1 MSDITKRRKSQKTKN
16 QITLTIIRQNIDKII
31 EEYKN
36 KKDDKINISFPKVNK
51 KMESLYEKM
60 KIIKHFKIKFMK
72 IIKLSRIKEI
82 KFKKINNNELIK
94 TIEESIKQFSIYM
107 LNDYINNYKHKYI
120 EEYIKM
126 LLSFISSEILKIENF
141 ILILDIFLKSILD
154 ILYNINVNSG
164 LKIYQY
170 KDEYLLTFINDII
183 LAIINYPIDLTS
195 NPKIYNELI
204 KLFNNFFELA
214 KQQNIFIE
222 KDSLWLQLFQN
233 KRINQNIQISNDET
247 ENGTLDRLINFLV
260 NMYKNH
266 IPQFFYNEIF
276 KNSTIDFPYYL
287 ISMKFL
293 KKLFSSENALK
304 VDREFKIKN
313 GLYFFG
319 NSLIKENINF
329 VYKPN
334 ELSLVISFKINKII
348 NDEEINIF
356 NLLEK
361 DAKTNIIS
369 VLINKEKNLVIKTI
383 KKDWNTKIIIYK
395 EKFYLL
401 CVTFQKDSKSNPIIY
416 INKGESSDKKTQDQK
431 YHSSDCYYKF
441 MIKKNN
447 YPKFTSNM
455 KIQLGSSNFFG
466 VLGETLL
473 INKEINEKSIEHL
486 YKSSEYYGDLIF
498 GNKVNFDLIER
509 KILFSKNC
517 KNSIDHF
524 SKLDYSIIFSME
536 NSFLKVGRYNIT
548 NNIFRYK
555 ITRSIVQFLNEKGLE
570 FLIFMLHNIN
580 SQPLDDQTFNLYISK
595 TIDFFNYSIS
605 KLKEINNII
614 SGSEYNFYESYIELN
629 EESLFKLKDQ
639 FLLTLFVI
647 LKNPVK
653 VKKRILFDNL
663 RNSLLKCLESKI
675 INSYLHSNILISLIF
690 DNDLFDQKKYI
701 SELNG
706 LLSDKLVFQ
715 IINKDIIYEIL
726 LLDFIFE
733 SSIKHKTY
741 FNVLTGLIFFEG
753 GKKVIISIL
762 KYITKLDNEKK
773 IYHYL
778 KIIYNNIA
786 YLKNILKQERQIEF
800 LQLIQI
806 KLDSIKYEHCK
817 YCSYNLILLFLLKEE
832 IYSQF
837 HSIYI
842 FSYTPFGF
850 MLSPPF
856 LFIRAIFIRSFNILN
871 NEQKLKFI
879 TTKGKNEYNF
889 DFFILLKRNPSIFI
903 EKSKYFLTRFND
915 IIKYFN
921 FLYDLKDRN
930 NNLNN
935 LFQNFF
941 SFVVEFIEQVKSD
954 QFINEESKKQKEK
967 FFKDL
972 MSSEEMSEFFI
983 LYLRFDK
990 NKAIKV
996 MCNYIL
1002 LTFIKSSF
1010 PFYFYL
1016 LSEKANFEKDI
1027 NSKKIKTELIINIIL
1042 EINKN
1047 SEIKNNNNN
1056 IYFLSFIYKNIIEQK
1071 IEIANN
1077 LQKLVLTYCCFIT
1090 ENPIF
1095 LDKHPLDLD
1104 NLTNEELKKI
1114 ENINRKNNIKFFPE
1128 IIIDIF
1134 FYFYLNGDI
1143 NNLLLLQNII
1153 CKKDSS
1159 VFYQKDSIDLES
1171 QKKKLNEKEKLP
1183 IFKRNNNNFLFC
1195 LYFLIFFF
1203 EKKDILKISG
1213 NKENVDNILNSLFAD
1228 LNKFYKNTPKIS
1240 HKLEKIWN
1248 CGKYSDIYNKML
1260 DICKKKFKDSK
1271 FSEDYLYEKY
1281 SNIIGKNKNKN
1292 NNILNKDEII
1302 GENIYNIN
1310 NRISY
1315 AKIEKIRAK
1324 SFEKKITNNM
1334 KEKFIENRNYN
1345 MDITNKGKNNLNQS
1359 MIVIS
1364 PKNLKENEYE
1374 STPKQET
1381 NEENDENIDK
1391 KAEEFLKNKISYK
1404 NIIQYYYEKNASTL
1418 SMDNI
1423 KLFFNPKEY
1432 FLWKNFTIDFKEF
1445 IFSNKKFKNI
1455 SKAFDMYTRNIDVVY
1470 ASEKDKQFFLNYPT
1484 KIKNYII
1491 DDYYRPFLKPC
1502 LKFFNSKYIQETHS
1516 YINENSLRNSKY
1528 KEDNFN
1534 LIKFKRIMPK
1544 SSEKDSIECERIQ
1557 NKGNIFGCIIFYKD
1571 YMIFANSP
1579 EKDKRKTDLET
1590 HLKYIYSL
1598 KDEVIIDKNKYT
1610 LIFYEDIKEII
1621 KRRVCLN
1628 YVGYEIFMKDNHSYF
1643 FNFFNKENL
1652 GSFLETLKKYI
1663 SEKNKELKNNNII
1676 EETNKN
1682 FDKNI
1687 RNSIGKN
1694 SINNNNVSIIS
1705 TKENDFK
1712 IKFIEDPISYF
1723 DRMQFKNKYKKG
1735 EISNFKYLLLLNKF
1749 SSRSYNDY
1757 NQYLV
1762 FPLLFLDDQRTIKR
1776 NLSLPLCLN
1785 KDDNNES
1792 KIKAISNRELV
1803 GYHFNQ
1809 HYSTSGYILYYLVRL
1824 IPFTYSQIE
1833 FQSGKFDLPSRLF
1846 SSMKNYVNFL
1856 ALTQDN
1862 RELCAEFFFC
1872 YEFLLNLNHNN
1883 FGKLKLGKE
1892 QYYLNNVDNNK
1903 NETFAQFIIYLRNTL
1918 EELDISGWIDNIFGS
1933 KQFNTSDDQPNIFPL
1948 SSYEEQV
1955 DLDKIKKSSSLSI
1968 KKKIE
1973 EIEDKIDV
1981 LKFGITP
1988 AKICNRSHQSRNINI
2003 EEDEINSSEK
2013 KEKKTIEII
2022 KDYIKNKSTEKF
2034 YFINS
2039 NINNKN
2045 EIVLNLK
2052 FSSRIII
2059 FKHKLGD
2066 NKYNEF
2072 SYDIDEP
2079 IEFEPY
2085 NNLFCEIVSGIIC
2098 IVRNKDSTIQFVT
2111 TNNNKFIYKWTCIVT
2126 AIEPFIAKE
2135 KVEEQNYKKVFIGD
2149 ENGYLNLMKIDY
2161 ESIEKDN
2168 YKINS
2173 VSILKSVKA
2182 HRSLIKGIVHN
2193 ERLNII
2199 ISWSEEGVISI
2210 NNDYSFDF
2218 LNIIDLGNIYDI
2230 KEILISKYDLICV
2243 NCDII
2248 GNYKY
2253 KMFCFTLNGV
2263 QATFCE
2269 DNSDNIYRCFF
2280 EGKLNVVYT
2289 NGIIISYNCYDFQN
2303 PFKNLVPK
2311 YIEVFE
2317 GKRIRINYCNY
2328 YPKIKKYLI
2337 IYSDNN
2343 ISFEKVCKNFI

>member
-1 MSDITKRRKSQKTKN
+1 MSDIIKRKKSQKNQN
-16 QITLTIIRQNIDKII
+16 QITLTIIRQSIDKII

-36 KKDDKINISFPKVNK
+36 EKDGKINNSFPKVNK
-51 KMESLYEKM
+51 KMESLYQKM
-60 KIIKHFKIKFMK
+60 NIKYFKIKFIK

-82 KFKKINNNELIK
+82 KFKKVNNNELIK
-94 TIEESIKQFSIYM
+94 TIEESINHLSIYM
-107 LNDYINNYKHKYI
+107 IKDYINNYKHKYI
-120 EEYIKM
+120 QEYIKM
-126 LLSFISSEILKIENF
+126 LLSFISSELLKIENF

-154 ILYNINVNSG
+154 ILYNINVDSG

-195 NPKIYNELI
+195 NPKFNNELI
-204 KLFNNFFELA
+204 KLFNNFFEQA

-233 KRINQNIQISNDET
+233 KSTQICNDET
-247 ENGTLDRLINFLV
+247 ENGPLNRLINFLIK
-260 NMYKNH
+260 MYKNH

-293 KKLFSSENALK
+293 KKLFISENALK
-304 VDREFKIKN
+304 IDRGFKIKN
-313 GLYFFG
+313 GIYFFG
-319 NSLIKENINF
+319 NILIKENINF
-329 VYKPN
+329 EEKLN
-334 ELSLVISFKINKII
+334 ELSLVLSFKINKII
-348 NDEEINIF
+348 NDEEISIF

-361 DAKTNIIS
+361 DAKTSIIS
-369 VLINKEKNLVIKTI
+369 VLINKEKNLVIKTN
-383 KKDWNTKIIIYK
+383 KNDWNTKIIIYK

-401 CVTFQKDSKSNPIIY
+401 CVKYQKDSKSNPLIY
-416 INKGESSDKKTQDQK
+416 INTDESSDKKTQGLK
-431 YHSSDCYYKF
+431 FLSTDCCYKF
-441 MIKKNN
+441 MTKKNN
-447 YPKFTSNM
+447 YPKFKSNM

-473 INKEINEKSIEHL
+473 INKAFAENSIEHL
-486 YKSSEYYGDLIF
+486 FESNEYYGDLIS
-498 GNKVNFDLIER
+498 GNKVNYDLIEK

-517 KNSIDHF
+517 KNSINHF
-524 SKLDYSIIFSME
+524 NKLNYSIIFSME
-536 NSFLKVGRYNIT
+536 NSFLKVGRYNIA

-555 ITRSIVQFLNEKGLE
+555 VTRSIVQFLNEKGLE

-580 SQPLDDQTFNLYISK
+580 SQPMDDQAFNLYLSK
-595 TIDFFNYSIS
+595 TIEFFNYLIS
-605 KLKEINNII
+605 TLKEINNII
-614 SGSEYNFYESYIELN
+614 SDSEYNLYDSYIEFN
-629 EESLFKLKDQ
+629 EENLVNLKDQ

-653 VKKRILFDNL
+653 DKKRILFDNV
-663 RNSLLKCLESKI
+663 RNSLLKCLESKNT
-675 INSYLHSNILISLIF
+675 NSYFHSNILISLIF

-701 SELNG
+701 SELND

-715 IINKDIIYEIL
+715 IVNKDLIYEIL

-741 FNVLTGLIFFEG
+741 SSVITRLIIYEG
-753 GKKVIISIL
+753 GKNVIL
-762 KYITKLDNEKK
+762 RFLNYITKLDNEKK

-778 KIIYNNIA
+778 KIIYNNIIH
-786 YLKNILKQERQIEF
+786 LKTILKQEKQMEF
-800 LQLIQI
+800 LQLVQI

-817 YCSYNLILLFLLKEE
+817 YCSYNLILLYLLKEE
-832 IYSQF
+832 IFSQF

-842 FSYTPFGF
+842 FSYTPYGF

-889 DFFILLKRNPSIFI
+889 DYFISLKRNPSIFI
-903 EKSKYFLTRFND
+903 EKSKYFLTRFNG

-921 FLYDLKDRN
+921 FLYTLKEN
-930 NNLNN
+930 NNNINN
-935 LFQNFF
+935 LFQSFF

-954 QFINEESKKQKEK
+954 QFINEELKEQKEK
-967 FFKDL
+967 FLKDL
-972 MSSEEMSEFFI
+972 MSSEELSDFFI

-996 MCNYIL
+996 MCNYVL

-1016 LSEKANFEKDI
+1016 LSPKARFGKDI
-1027 NSKKIKTELIINIIL
+1027 NSKKIKTEIIINIIL
-1042 EINKN
+1042 EINKKIL
-1047 SEIKNNNNN
+1047 EIKNNNNN

-1071 IEIANN
+1071 IEITND
-1077 LQKLVLTYCCFIT
+1077 LSKIVLTYCYFIT

-1095 LDKHPLDLD
+1095 LDKHPLDLN

-1114 ENINRKNNIKFFPE
+1114 ENINRKNNIKFFSE

-1134 FYFYLNGDI
+1134 FYFYLNGD
-1143 NNLLLLQNII
+1143 NKNLLIIQNII
-1153 CKKDSS
+1153 CRGNSS
-1159 VFYQKDSIDLES
+1159 VFYQKDCLDLINP
-1171 QKKKLNEKEKLP
+1171 KKEINKEEKLP
-1183 IFKRNNNNFLFC
+1183 IFKKNNNNFLFC

-1203 EKKDILKISG
+1203 EKKDKLKISE
-1213 NKENVDNILNSLFAD
+1213 NKEMIDNILNCLFAD

-1260 DICKKKFKDSK
+1260 DICKKKYKDNQ
-1271 FSEDYLYEKY
+1271 FAENYLYEKY
-1281 SNIIGKNKNKN
+1281 LNIIGKKKNKT

-1310 NRISY
+1310 NRISFSRN
-1315 AKIEKIRAK
+1315 ENIRAK

-1334 KEKFIENRNYN
+1334 KEKFTENRNYN
-1345 MDITNKGKNNLNQS
+1345 MDIFNKEKNNLNQS
-1359 MIVIS
+1359 MILNS
-1364 PKNLKENEYE
+1364 PMNIKDYEYE
-1374 STPKQET
+1374 STPNQTT
-1381 NEENDENIDK
+1381 NEENNENIDK
-1391 KAEEFLKNKISYK
+1391 TAEKFLKKKMSYK
-1404 NIIQYYYEKNASTL
+1404 NIIHYYYEKNDNILTV
-1418 SMDNI
+1418 DNI
-1423 KLFFNPKEY
+1423 KLLINPKEY
-1432 FLWKNFTIDFKEF
+1432 FLWKNFTISFKEF

-1470 ASEKDKQFFLNYPT
+1470 SSKKDKQFFLNYPT

-1502 LKFFNSKYIQETHS
+1502 LKFFSSKYIQETHS
-1516 YINENSLRNSKY
+1516 YINENLLRNSKY

-1544 SSEKDSIECERIQ
+1544 SNEKDSIECERIQ
-1557 NKGNIFGCIIFYKD
+1557 NKGNIFGCIIFFKD

-1590 HLKYIYSL
+1590 HLNYIYSL
-1598 KDEVIIDKNKYT
+1598 KEEIIIDKNKYT
-1610 LIFYEDIKEII
+1610 LIFYKDIKEII

-1628 YVGYEIFMKDNHSYF
+1628 YVGYEFFMKDNHSYF
-1643 FNFFNKENL
+1643 FNFFNKQNL
-1652 GSFLETLKKYI
+1652 STFLETINKYI
-1663 SEKNKELKNNNII
+1663 SEKSKALKNINII
-1676 EETNKN
+1676 EEANKN
-1682 FDKNI
+1682 LDKNI
-1687 RNSIGKN
+1687 RNSIGRN
-1694 SINNNNVSIIS
+1694 SINNNDVSSIN
-1705 TKENDFK
+1705 TKETDFK
-1712 IKFIEDPISYF
+1712 ITIIDEPISYF
-1723 DRMQFKNKYKKG
+1723 HKMQFKNKYKKG
-1735 EISNFKYLLLLNKF
+1735 EISNFNYLLLLNKF

-1762 FPLLFLDDQRTIKR
+1762 FPLLFLDEKGTIKR
-1776 NLSLPLCLN
+1776 NLSLPICLN
-1785 KDDNNES
+1785 KEDDSDS
-1792 KIKAISNRELV
+1792 KFKAITNRKLV

-1856 ALTQDN
+1856 SLTQDN

-1892 QYYLNNVDNNK
+1892 QYYLNNVDNNR
-1903 NETFAQFIIYLRNTL
+1903 NETFVQFIVYLRNAL

-1933 KQFNTSDDQPNIFPL
+1933 KQFNISDDQPNTFPI
-1948 SSYEEQV
+1948 SSYEEFV
-1955 DLDKIKKSSSLSI
+1955 DMDKIKKTSLSI
-1968 KKKIE
+1968 EKKIE
-1973 EIEDKIDV
+1973 EIEDKIEV

-1988 AKICNRSHQSRNINI
+1988 AKIFNKSHHNRNINI
-2003 EEDEINSSEK
+2003 AEDEINSFGKK
-2013 KEKKTIEII
+2013 KEKKVIDTINE
-2022 KDYIKNKSTEKF
+2022 YIESKSDEKF

-2045 EIVLNLK
+2045 EIILNLK
-2052 FSSRIII
+2052 FSSRIDI
-2059 FKHKLGD
+2059 FKLKFGE

-2072 SYDIDEP
+2072 SYNINEP
-2079 IEFEPY
+2079 IEIEPY
-2085 NNLFCEIVSGIIC
+2085 NNLFCEIVPGIIC
-2098 IVRNKDSTIQFVT
+2098 IVRNKDSTIQFVST
-2111 TNNNKFIYKWTCIVT
+2111 KNDKFIYKWTCIVT
-2126 AIEPFIAKE
+2126 AIEPFIKKE

-2182 HRSLIKGIVHN
+2182 HRSLIKGIVYN

-2210 NNDYSFDF
+2210 NNDYSFNF

-2230 KEILISKYDLICV
+2230 KEILISNYDLICV
-2243 NCDII
+2243 NCDLI
-2248 GNYKY
+2248 GNHKY
-2253 KMFCFTLNGV
+2253 KIFCFTLNGI

-2269 DNSDNIYRCFF
+2269 DNSDNIYKCFF
-2280 EGKLNVVYT
+2280 DGKLNVVYT
-2289 NGIIISYNCYDFQN
+2289 NGMIISYNCYDFQT
-2303 PFKNLVPK
+2303 PFKNLFPK
-2311 YIEVFE
+2311 YIDDFE
-2317 GKRIRINYCNY
+2317 GGERIRINFCNY
-2328 YPKIKKYLI
+2328 YPKIRKYLI
-2337 IYSDNN
+2337 IYSDNH
-2343 ISFEKVCKNFI
+2343 ISFEDVIKNFI